1 MIYLLDRRM
10 WNVNVFSN
18 YTLSTPWYFFEIPR
32 NDKNNFLCLFSFP

>member
-18 YTLSTPWYFFEIPR
+18 GIFTLTAWYNFEIPLKFR
-32 NDKNNFLCLFSFP
+32 DKNNFLLS

>member
-18 YTLSTPWYFFEIPR
+18 GTFTLTAWYNFEIPLKFR
-32 NDKNNFLCLFSFP
+32 DKNNFLLS